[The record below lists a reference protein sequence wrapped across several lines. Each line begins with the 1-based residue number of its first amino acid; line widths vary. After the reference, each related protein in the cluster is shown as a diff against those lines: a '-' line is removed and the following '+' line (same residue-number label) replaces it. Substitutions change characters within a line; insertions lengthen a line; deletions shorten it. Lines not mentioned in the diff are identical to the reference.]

1 MPSSR
6 LELELFD
13 WTWAIFYSF
22 EITPVSVS
30 FSVGLQLIRPWQ
42 WIRQYRKDW
51 RFAYPWCRGL
61 PSPLRPFSPPGWT
74 LHRSTRYSAETGRF
88 TARVDGLPRCPEYL
102 QGFAEGYNA
111 PVETALSAAFWAK
124 ESSTVAGRR
133 DSTAELLALPA
144 GRNLIRLLSPHSTNP
159 LLAETFSL
167 GDRQALAAGHQLR
180 SERLRGQ
187 Q

>member
-1 MPSSR
+1 MPSGR

-22 EITPVSVS
+22 DITSVSVS

-42 WIRQYRKDW
+42 RIRQYRKDW
-51 RFAYPWCRGL
+51 RFAYPWCRGF
-61 PSPLRPFSPPGWT
+61 PSPLSPFGPPGWT
-74 LHRSTRYSAETGRF
+74 PHRSTRYSAESGRF
-88 TARVDGLPRCPEYL
+88 TARVDGLPRRPEYL

-111 PVETALSAAFWAK
+111 PVEAALSAAYWAK
-124 ESSTVAGRR
+124 ESSTVADRR
-133 DSTAELLALPA
+133 DSAAELLSLPA
-144 GRNLIRLLSPHSTNP
+144 GRNPIRLLSLHSINP

-167 GDRQALAAGHQLR
+167 EDRQTLAAGHQLR
-180 SERLRGQ
+180 GERLRGQ